1 MSDLTSDTVIDE
13 PTDIYSPSEGVPD
26 DDQRKGRPPADEA
39 EKELVKKLIRK
50 IRADKKHHEK
60 AFQRMHRD
68 MNVAMN
74 GRTDDWSEKNY
85 KANITGRHI
94 NQAVGALYA
103 KNPKVVARRQETI
116 DFQIW
121 DESDESL
128 KNAFMIMQQA
138 QQMAQ
143 AQTIDEMG
151 NPVTPPI
158 PPEAMQAFQQAQQL
172 LEDFQQGMQRR
183 DLLTKVGKTLEILF
197 GRAMRDQQPLDFK
210 TSMKQM
216 VRRAKTTGVGYVEL
230 GFRREMGADPMIAQQ
245 IQDVEARLQ
254 HLRKLLE
261 DAAEG
266 EIEEGDAESAELEA
280 ELQALMAEPEVI
292 IKEGLV
298 FDFPLSTKVIPDK
311 LCRNLVGFIG
321 SRHLTLEYLFTKEQ
335 IQEMFGVDL
344 KGRYTAYRFDGKPN
358 GSDYNEDGQG
368 SLGLDDEK
376 ERERQSNDLVC
387 VWKMYDKPTGNV
399 YYLADGYDEFLR
411 DPGPPDVYVDGFWPV
426 YALTF
431 NEVESETKLFPPS
444 DVTLMIDMQSEYN
457 RSRQG
462 MREHRQASRPRWVF
476 PNGALDEEDQQWLA
490 SAEPHT
496 ATGINMDPGTEIAK
510 VLQPVPTAGVD
521 PNLYE
526 TGQIF
531 QDIQLVVGTQE
542 AMLGGLAKA
551 TATESSIAA
560 SSSASTVNSAIDDL
574 DGFLTRIAR
583 AGGQIMFRE
592 MSEEQVIQIAGRGAV
607 WPQQT
612 LEEIANE
619 VFLEVAAGSTGKP
632 NQASEIDNWSKML
645 PFLIQMP
652 GISPTWLAQET
663 LRRLDDR
670 LDLTDAIAHSVPSL
684 VALNNMMG
692 KAAVGGGEAGPD
704 GRPAEQP
711 PGPGGDTG
719 GDNGPRPP
727 PEAQAGSEPA
737 FGSNQV

>member
-1 MSDLTSDTVIDE
+1 MSDVTSDTVIDE
-13 PTDIYSPSEGVPD
+13 PTDVYSPSEGVPD
-26 DDQRKGRPPADEA
+26 DDQRKPRPPASEA
-39 EKELVKKLIRK
+39 EKELVKKLVRK
-50 IRADKKHHEK
+50 IRGDKKYFDT
-60 AFQRMHRD
+60 AFTRMHRD
-68 MNVAMN
+68 MKVAMN

-85 KANITGRHI
+85 SANITGRHI

-121 DESDESL
+121 DESDQSL
-128 KNAFMIMQQA
+128 MNAFQIMQQA
-138 QQMAQ
+138 QQFAQ
-143 AQTIDEMG
+143 QPPTTDEAG
-151 NPVTPPI
+151 NPVGPQI
-158 PPEAMQAFQQAQQL
+158 PPEAMQAFQQAQEL
-172 LEDFQQGMQRR
+172 LQDFQEGMQRR
-183 DLLTKVGKTLEILF
+183 DLLTKVGKTLQILF
-197 GRAMRDQQPLDFK
+197 GRTMRDQQPIDFK

-245 IQDVEARLQ
+245 VQDVEVRLQ

-261 DAAEG
+261 DVADG
-266 EIEEGDAESAELEA
+266 DIEEGDAEAAELEDQ
-280 ELQALMAEPEVI
+280 LQALMAEPEIV

-311 LCRNLVGFIG
+311 LCRNLLGFAG

-358 GSDYNEDGQG
+358 GGNYDEDGQAT
-368 SLGLDDEK
+368 LGLDDEK

-387 VWKMYDKPTGNV
+387 VWKMYDKPSGNV
-399 YYLADGYDEFLR
+399 FYLADGYEEFLR

-431 NEVESETKLFPPS
+431 NEVESETDLFPPS
-444 DVTLMIDMQSEYN
+444 DVTLMLNMQSEYN

-462 MREHRQASRPRWVF
+462 LREHRQASRPRWVF
-476 PNGALDEEDQQWLA
+476 PKGAFDEEDQTWL
-490 SAEPHT
+490 STAEPHT
-496 ATGINMDPGTEIAK
+496 ATGLNMDPGTEIGK

-684 VALNNMMG
+684 VALNNVAG
-692 KAAVGGGEAGPD
+692 KAAVGGGD
-704 GRPAEQP
+704 RPPGQP

-727 PEAQAGSEPA
+727 PEEQAGSGPA